1 MPALTTTNPL
11 LKKGGLL
18 KINVYKLQ
26 ICKFNSLT
34 GFDEETVFFSK
45 NVYCCRGKSKSDV
58 FSTIKY
64 KHNCFTLAS
73 SVNSH
78 NKSFQLSFIT
88 ERPRI
93 RLNCFK
99 YLGPKLL
106 SVSQKLLKT

>member
-1 MPALTTTNPL
+1 MICVCETWLSSPFV
-11 LKKGGLL
+11 G
-18 KINVYKLQ
+18 KLHEYD
-26 ICKFNSLT
+26 F
-34 GFDEETVFFSK
+34 
-45 NVYCCRGKSKSDV
+45 YCCRGKSKSDV
-58 FSTIKY
+58 FSTIKKIKY
-64 KHNCFTLAS
+64 EHNCFTLAS